1 MSKISPSTE
10 DVQQLYDAWA
20 DENVYP
26 HFIPSDY
33 REIFSVS
40 PLLSTGPQRILDV
53 GCGEGFVAA
62 FLKAQGHH
70 VTGFDL
76 SAKAVDKAKKFGRID
91 EGIVGNI
98 YDSKIADGSF
108 DVVVFFGVL
117 LHIFDLEKA
126 FSEAHRIL
134 RPGGEVVVMDH
145 HRRNPYTKLHF
156 VRPNW
161 IDRILEG
168 RDNIGRRALDEKMIY
183 SATGPNFAWYSP
195 RYLSCYTVHPN
206 RTVNTVHNWARDL
219 FGSIRRLSQAPWTG
233 NILAMGGQTRR
244 GEA

>member
-1 MSKISPSTE
+1 MSRTSPSTE

-26 HFIPSDY
+26 HFKESDY

-40 PLLSTGPQRILDV
+40 PLLNAGPQRVLDV
-53 GCGEGFVAA
+53 GCGEGFVAS

-76 SAKAVDKAKKFGRID
+76 SFKAVQKAKKFGRID

-98 YDSKIADGSF
+98 YDSGIKEGSF

-117 LHIFDLEKA
+117 LHIFDLKKA
-126 FSEAHRIL
+126 FAEANRVL
-134 RPGGEVVVMDH
+134 RHGGEVVVMDH

-161 IDRILEG
+161 VDRLLEG

-183 SATGPNFAWYSP
+183 AATGPQYAWYPP

-206 RTVNTVHNWARDL
+206 PTVNTVHNWARGL
-219 FGSIRRLSQAPWTG
+219 FGSIRRVSRAPWTG
-233 NILAMGGQTRR
+233 NILVMGGKSRY
-244 GEA
+244 GNA